1 MTPTTTRARR
11 AASRRSQARWL
22 GAYLFTRT
30 FNSELID
37 DVILDVIAPIL
48 ADPIV
53 KKATIRSFFVRFR
66 DVGPHVRLRIK
77 VPELTLE
84 HVRER
89 VEHLVAEHLTAA
101 HAGSPTE
108 PLPDSA
114 TRSSNTSLVFQPY
127 VPEELRYGGPHGLA
141 IAEEFFQCS
150 SRLSIDLLAALRQ
163 QRLDRSGVGLG
174 VMLATMRGLSRGERE
189 MAILASDYAHS
200 FGRGWV
206 ERWYGNERA
215 EEMVDRPVREL
226 ETAMAPQLRAL
237 RQAARHDQ
245 LPGMVQ
251 AYARAAATYRR
262 KLVALIDARKFNG
275 EDSSPIKT
283 LRAGL
288 HYVAPSLLHMTT
300 NRLGIDN
307 PLECRLTETLAR
319 SYRRDP

>member
-1 MTPTTTRARR
+1 MTPTAARAGR
-11 AASRRSQARWL
+11 AASRPSQARWL

-30 FNSELID
+30 FDPEHID
-37 DVILDVIAPIL
+37 DVILDVIAPVL

-66 DVGPHVRLRIK
+66 DYGPHVRLRIK
-77 VPELTLE
+77 VPETALE
-84 HVRER
+84 HVRKR
-89 VEHLVAEHLTAA
+89 VECIIAEHLTAA
-101 HAGSPTE
+101 HAGTPTK
-108 PLPDSA
+108 PMPDSA
-114 TRSSNTSLVFQPY
+114 TPSSMASLVFQPY

-141 IAEEFFQCS
+141 IAEAFFQTS
-150 SRLSIDLLAALRQ
+150 SRLSITLLAALRQ

-174 VMLATMRGLSRGERE
+174 VMLAIMRGLARGERQ
-189 MAILASDYAHS
+189 MATLAGDYAHS

-215 EEMVDRPVREL
+215 EAMVDRPVREL
-226 ETAMAPQLRAL
+226 EAAMAPQLQAL
-237 RQAARHDQ
+237 RHAARHDA
-245 LPGMVQ
+245 LPGLIQ

-262 KLVALIDARKFNG
+262 KLVALIATRKFNG
-275 EDSSPIKT
+275 QDGSPHKT

-319 SYRRDP
+319 SYRRDQ